1 MKEVDDCNEI
11 SNLINFDENCFLSK
25 EENPNEDQNFFNKV
39 KPNKGL
45 NIISERFCFDYF
57 GAKLNPDYVLNDVYY
72 FFFPNSFITELETML
87 NDSLNKYPN
96 TFQPI
101 KDDLLKFSKEKQ
113 EKEFKKKIGSFAALK
128 RKVSVFFSEKNSK
141 NERIKAK
148 KVAFLLSQLNGQK
161 RETNNNIY
169 IVYLNKNDSK
179 LYFDS
184 NPILKNICDD
194 FSFDTF
200 KNDYNKIIL
209 DLSLK
214 IKRFND
220 NIINNSYFNYK
231 DKCIYINYM
240 ILIINKEI
248 REIEYSYKFESLNEE
263 TKEKLRKIRNTIDSL
278 ALEYRLKFV
287 SNVKFF
293 YDIEF
298 EVIKIIKDNEEE
310 KKAFIDKGNN
320 LDSFIYSFKKEF
332 DNIKKKTKPIDE
344 NEDIYDFD
352 KKCWKNIN
360 TLKNEKKNILCED
373 NNNSNDSRNISIV
386 SINITKDPKMNRF
399 DLIDINE
406 QITYWEK
413 LRIINML
420 LNEIDKITREKK
432 NYFGLI
438 ISQKKNDIFN
448 VDIVY

>member
-1 MKEVDDCNEI
+1 MKEVDECNENT
-11 SNLINFDENCFLSK
+11 NLINFEEDCFLSK
-25 EENPNEDQNFFNKV
+25 EENPNENQNFFNKV
-39 KPNKGL
+39 KPNKVL
-45 NIISERFCFDYF
+45 NKIFERFSFYYF

-87 NDSLNKYPN
+87 NDSLNNYPN

-113 EKEFKKKIGSFAALK
+113 EKEFKKKIGFFNALK
-128 RKVSVFFSEKNSK
+128 RKISLISSEKNSK

-148 KVAFLLSQLNGQK
+148 KVAFLLSQLNDQK

-184 NPILKNICDD
+184 NSFFKNIYND

-214 IKRFND
+214 IKSFYD
-220 NIINNSYFNYK
+220 KIINDSNFEKK
-231 DKCIYINYM
+231 DKRIYINYM
-240 ILIINKEI
+240 IVIINKEI

-263 TKEKLRKIRNTIDSL
+263 TKEKLRKIRNIIDSL
-278 ALEYRLKFV
+278 ALEYRFKFV

-298 EVIKIIKDNEEE
+298 QVIKIIKDNEEE
-310 KKAFIDKGNN
+310 KKAFIDKGYN
-320 LDSFIYSFKKEF
+320 LDSFIDSFKKEF
-332 DNIKKKTKPIDE
+332 DYIKKKAEPIDE

-352 KKCWKNIN
+352 KKCWKNIK
-360 TLKNEKKNILCED
+360 TLKNKK
-373 NNNSNDSRNISIV
+373 
-386 SINITKDPKMNRF
+386 
-399 DLIDINE
+399 
-406 QITYWEK
+406 
-413 LRIINML
+413 
-420 LNEIDKITREKK
+420 KK
-432 NYFGLI
+432 EMI
-438 ISQKKNDIFN
+438 
-448 VDIVY
+448 